1 MTRLLRLC
9 VPVLCAGL
17 VPTLTV
23 AAQQAPAAPPA
34 APGAARP
41 APPPYVP
48 KNLKVLPD
56 NTDLRVVMRGFAGA
70 LGVDCEFCHAA
81 ADPVTHREGD
91 RASDANPMKDK
102 ARAMIRMTD
111 DLNEKYLAQMSDRHP
126 DVSINCGTCHR
137 GAKLPTAFV
146 PPPRQPGNRPPGAP
160 PAGPPPAGA
169 PPAGAPP
176 AGAPL
181 AGPPAAPPAN

>member
-17 VPTLTV
+17 VSTLTV

-34 APGAARP
+34 AAGATRP

-56 NTDLRVVMRGFAGA
+56 NTNLRVVMRAYAGA
-70 LGVDCEFCHAA
+70 LGGECEFCHVGP
-81 ADPVTHREGD
+81 DPVTHRDGD
-91 RASDANPMKDK
+91 RASDANPMKDV
-102 ARAMIRMTD
+102 ARYMIRMND
-111 DLNEKYLAQMSDRHP
+111 DLNEKYMAQLPKAP
-126 DVSINCGTCHR
+126 DVDADAKIQCGTCHR
-137 GAKLPTAFV
+137 GHAKPEAFV
-146 PPPRQPGNRPPGAP
+146 PPPRQQGNRPPGAP

-169 PPAGAPP
+169 PPT
-176 AGAPL
+176 
-181 AGPPAAPPAN
+181 GPPAAPPAN

>member
-34 APGAARP
+34 AAGAARP

-56 NTDLRVVMRGFAGA
+56 NTDLRAVMRGFGGA
-70 LGVDCEFCHAA
+70 LGVECEFCHTA
-81 ADPVTHREGD
+81 ADPVTRRED

-102 ARAMIRMTD
+102 ARAMIRMTG

-126 DVSINCGTCHR
+126 DVSINCGSCHR
-137 GAKLPTAFV
+137 GTKLPTAFV
-146 PPPRQPGNRPPGAP
+146 PPPRQPGNRPPGAS

-169 PPAGAPP
+169 PPPGASP